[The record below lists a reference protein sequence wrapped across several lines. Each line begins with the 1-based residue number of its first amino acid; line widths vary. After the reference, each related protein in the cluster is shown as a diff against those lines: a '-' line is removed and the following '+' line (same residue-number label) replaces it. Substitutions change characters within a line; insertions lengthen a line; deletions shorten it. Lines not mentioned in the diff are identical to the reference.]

1 MSADFATDKS
11 ERDSEAR
18 AASPSS
24 AATGAEA
31 SGIMS
36 TSQNMLPSKKDIVQ
50 SEYPVYTKAE
60 TRAGRGYQVDKRK

>member
-1 MSADFATDKS
+1 MSADFTTDKS

-18 AASPSS
+18 AANPSS
-24 AATGAEA
+24 AATGADN
-31 SGIMS
+31 GIMS
-36 TSQNMLPSKKDIVQ
+36 PSQNMLPSKKDIVQ